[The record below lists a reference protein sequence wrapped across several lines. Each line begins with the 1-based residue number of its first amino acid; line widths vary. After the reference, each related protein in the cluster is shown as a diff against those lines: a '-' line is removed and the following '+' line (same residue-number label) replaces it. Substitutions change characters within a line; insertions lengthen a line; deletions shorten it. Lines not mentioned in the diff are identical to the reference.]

1 MRAVLTL
8 LLVIVSN
15 AVLAHPEHAG
25 GGAAGADLVH
35 LLSEPDHLALL
46 LLPAIVAF
54 AIWRLRRAKSGTVR
68 GRRRHSNI

>member
-8 LLVIVSN
+8 VLVIVSN

-25 GGAAGADLVH
+25 GGAAGAGLAH

-46 LLPAIVAF
+46 LLPVVVAVVL
-54 AIWRLRRAKSGTVR
+54 WRLRRTKAAGA
-68 GRRRHSNI
+68 RRKRPYSNI

>member
-8 LLVIVSN
+8 VLVIVSN

-25 GGAAGADLVH
+25 GGAAGAGLAH

-46 LLPAIVAF
+46 LIPVVVAGVL
-54 AIWRLRRAKSGTVR
+54 WRLRRTKAVIP
-68 GRRRHSNI
+68 RRKQRSSNI